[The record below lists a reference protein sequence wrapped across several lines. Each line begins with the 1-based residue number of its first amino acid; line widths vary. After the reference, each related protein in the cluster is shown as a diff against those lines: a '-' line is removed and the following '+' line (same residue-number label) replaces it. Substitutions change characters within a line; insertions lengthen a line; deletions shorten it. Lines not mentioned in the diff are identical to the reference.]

1 MRDNTRLL
9 ATLIIWAAF
18 TIIIG
23 IIGAMLV
30 TAEAVLDTG
39 GTVALLIILLA
50 LLAVV
55 GSSTQA
61 VWGARSADDADE
73 QTRRAK
79 DKRTG
84 RSRMER
90 LIEALDDDE
99 IYDLES
105 LLLSRE
111 ESAARHKEP

>member
-9 ATLIIWAAF
+9 ATLVIWSAF

-30 TAEAVLDTG
+30 TGDAELDTG

-50 LLAVV
+50 LIAAVT
-55 GSSTQA
+55 GSTQS
-61 VWGARSADDADE
+61 VWGARFADDAD
-73 QTRRAK
+73 QQARRAK

-84 RSRMER
+84 RSRAER

-105 LLLSRE
+105 LLLSRD
-111 ESAARHKEP
+111 ESGSRRKEP